1 MLTLTDPV
9 AVLATPDRTDA
20 AARLDAG
27 VRAVLTLRLA
37 QLAEYL
43 DAPLGAFPL
52 ADLATFHVA
61 EPGDTLAS
69 LVVQTR
75 LPIAHGWCDDAPYGT
90 PGFAPAW
97 DVLERH
103 DTEAGSVFEF
113 VFVLSDS
120 GYAEVLL
127 VPDRPDTDET
137 LLGLCRSYATPAG
150 SSLDAPAVAT
160 GLAEEGH
167 HV

>member
-27 VRAVLTLRLA
+27 VRAVLALRLA
-37 QLAEYL
+37 QLAEFL
-43 DAPLGAFPL
+43 DDYAL
-52 ADLATFHVA
+52 AELATFHVA
-61 EPGDTLAS
+61 EPGDTLTS
-69 LVVQTR
+69 LAAQTG

-103 DTEAGSVFEF
+103 DTEAGAVFEF

-137 LLGLCRSYATPAG
+137 LLALCRRYATPA
-150 SSLDAPAVAT
+150 LLPPVAV
-160 GLAEEGH
+160 GLAEEGR

>member
-27 VRAVLTLRLA
+27 VRAVLALRLA
-37 QLAEYL
+37 QLAAYL
-43 DAPLGAFPL
+43 DDFPL
-52 ADLATFHVA
+52 DDLATFHVA

-69 LVVQTR
+69 LATQTG

-103 DTEAGSVFEF
+103 DTEAGGVFEM

-127 VPDRPDTDET
+127 VPDRSDTDET
-137 LLGLCRSYATPAG
+137 LLALCRRYAMPV
-150 SSLDAPAVAT
+150 AV
-160 GLAEEGH
+160 GMAEEGR

>member
-27 VRAVLTLRLA
+27 VRAVLALRLA
-37 QLAEYL
+37 QLAEFL
-43 DAPLGAFPL
+43 DDYTL
-52 ADLATFHVA
+52 AELATFHVA
-61 EPGDTLAS
+61 EPGDTVAS
-69 LVVQTR
+69 LSAETG

-90 PGFAPAW
+90 PDFAPAW
-97 DVLERH
+97 DVLERY
-103 DTEAGSVFEF
+103 DTEAGAVFEF

-127 VPDRPDTDET
+127 VPDRLGTDDT
-137 LLGLCRSYATPAG
+137 LLALCRHYATPAM
-150 SSLDAPAVAT
+150 PPTVAT

>member
-1 MLTLTDPV
+1 MLTLTDPI
-9 AVLATPDRTDA
+9 AVLTTPDRTDA

-27 VRAVLTLRLA
+27 VRAVLVLRLA
-37 QLAEYL
+37 QLVEYL
-43 DAPLGAFPL
+43 DDLPL

-69 LVVQTR
+69 LAAQTG
-75 LPIAHGWCDDAPYGT
+75 LPIGHGWCDDAPYGT
-90 PGFAPAW
+90 PAFAPAW

-103 DTEAGSVFEF
+103 DTEAGAVFEF

-127 VPDRPDTDET
+127 VPDRPDTDEM
-137 LLGLCRSYATPAG
+137 LLALCRRYATPAM
-150 SSLDAPAVAT
+150 APLV
-160 GLAEEGH
+160 GVAEEGH